1 MFGKRIL
8 MAKSGVEGSRKRT
21 VKEREKYIMSL
32 VNQMTLDEKIGMI
45 HGAGLFRTAGVQR
58 LGIPEL
64 HMSDGPMGVRQE
76 LVDNDWKGVY
86 DSDDLVTYLPSNSAI
101 AATWNPKRAKEC
113 GEVLG
118 AEARGRGKDVILAPG
133 INIKRTPLCGRNFEY
148 MSEDP
153 YLVSEM
159 TVPLIKGIQKADVA
173 ACVKHFAVN
182 GQETNRLWVDT
193 IVDKRT
199 LYEMYLPGFDAAVH
213 RAHSYSIMGAY
224 NLLNG
229 EHCCESK
236 YLLGDILRKEWG
248 YDGAV
253 ISDWGGVH
261 DTVAAAES
269 ELDLEMS
276 VTFNFDDYCMANP
289 LKKAVEDGKVK
300 EKHIDKKVANLLR
313 LMYRLKMLPG
323 TEKRKKGCFH
333 SLEHIKAARK
343 TAEESVILLRNDEKL
358 LPLEFDSQVAV
369 IGQNATAIHSNGGG
383 SAEIK
388 AIYEVTPLR
397 ALMNAGGGD
406 TRFVYEPGY
415 VLPDKDTAQDENWQ
429 ETSLENA
436 GSRKEEST
444 DEALAAQIEE
454 YRQRAVKLAK
464 ENRQTII
471 FAGLNHDY
479 DVEGCDKSTL
489 KLPYHQDE
497 LIEAVLDANPDT
509 VVVIMGGAPVEM
521 PWLEKAKAVVWYYY
535 SGLEGAMA
543 VADVLTGKVNPSGKL
558 PETFPKR
565 TEDIYSV
572 KLGEFGKEDRLEY
585 KDGVFVGY
593 RYYVSNKVDTNFCFG
608 HGLSY
613 TDFSLRHVKV
623 ESEKAVHD
631 SHKDKLGKNDRIVVS
646 AELANTGKMTGMET
660 VQLYVTPPKGS
671 VERPAME
678 LKGFEKVKL
687 APGEKKHVRFEL
699 DKNAFSYYDEGKSA
713 FTYEHGEYIISL
725 GMSVEDIRQKVTVN
739 L

>member
-1 MFGKRIL
+1 M
-8 MAKSGVEGSRKRT
+8 RKNIN
-21 VKEREKYIMSL
+21 KMENYIDSL
-32 VNQMTLDEKIGMI
+32 VKQLTLDEKIGMI
-45 HGAGLFRTAGVQR
+45 HGAGLFRTAGVPR

-76 LVDNDWKGVY
+76 LRDNEWKGVY
-86 DSDDLVTYLPSNSAI
+86 EREDLVTYLPSNSAI

-113 GEVLG
+113 GKVLG
-118 AEARGRGKDVILAPG
+118 EEARGRGKDVILAPG

-159 TVPLIKGIQKADVA
+159 TFPLIEGIQKADVA

-229 EHCCESK
+229 QHCCENK

-261 DTVAAAES
+261 DTTAAAQS
-269 ELDLEMS
+269 ELDIEMS
-276 VTFNFDDYCMANP
+276 VTYNFDEYCMANP
-289 LKKAVEDGKVK
+289 LKKAVQDGTIS
-300 EKHIDKKVANLLR
+300 EKLIDKKVKNILR
-313 LMYRLKMLPG
+313 LMYRLKMLPDTG
-323 TEKRKKGCFH
+323 KRRKGCYH
-333 SLEHIKAARK
+333 SMEHVKAAGK
-343 TAEESVILLRNDEKL
+343 AAQESVILLKNDKNILPIKL
-358 LPLEFDSQVAV
+358 MKQTAV
-369 IGQNATAIHSNGGG
+369 IGQNAVSIHSNGGG

-388 AIYEVTPLR
+388 ALYEVTPLR

-406 TRFVYEPGY
+406 TSFVYEPGY
-415 VLPDKDTAQDENWQ
+415 VIPEKKEAQDADWQ
-429 ETSLENA
+429 ETSLETLVNKTPDGDNA
-436 GSRKEEST
+436 SQK
-444 DEALAAQIEE
+444 DELDRQIKE
-454 YRQRAVKLAK
+454 YRENAVKLAAANK
-464 ENRQTII
+464 QTII

-479 DVEGCDKSTL
+479 DVEGMDKTTL

-497 LIEAVLDANPDT
+497 LIEAVLDVNPEA

-521 PWLEKAKAVVWYYY
+521 PWLEKAKSVVWYYY
-535 SGLEGAMA
+535 AGLEGASA
-543 VADVLTGKVNPSGKL
+543 VVDVLTGKVNPSGKL
-558 PETFPKR
+558 PESFPKH

-572 KLGEFGKEDRLEY
+572 KLGEFGREDKLEY

-593 RYYVSNKVDTNFCFG
+593 RYYLSNNVKTNFCFG

-613 TDFSLRHVKV
+613 TEFAIKNIRAEKKHDIVKV
-623 ESEKAVHD
+623 E
-631 SHKDKLGKNDRIVVS
+631 
-646 AELANTGKMTGMET
+646 AELSNIGKRSGMET

-671 VERPAME
+671 VERPVME
-678 LKGFEKVKL
+678 LKGFQKVKL
-687 APGEKKHVRFEL
+687 APGEKKSVEFTL
-699 DKNAFSYYDEGKSA
+699 DKRAFSYYDEQKSDFTCDNGK
-713 FTYEHGEYIISL
+713 YVISL
-725 GMSVEDIRQKVTVN
+725 GVSVEDIRQRITVDITDWRR
-739 L
+739 

>member
-45 HGAGLFRTAGVQR
+45 HGAGLFRTAGVPR

-86 DSDDLVTYLPSNSAI
+86 DRDDLVTYLPSNSAI
-101 AATWNPKRAKEC
+101 AATWNPERAKEC

-436 GSRKEEST
+436 GSRREESA

-454 YRQRAVKLAK
+454 YREKAVKLAK

-613 TDFSLRHVKV
+613 TDFSLKHVKV
-623 ESEKAVHD
+623 ESSKAAHD
-631 SHKDKLGKNDRIVVS
+631 SHKDKWSKNDRIVVS

-725 GMSVEDIRQKVTVN
+725 GMSVEDIRQTATVN
-739 L
+739 I

>member
-1 MFGKRIL
+1 MGKNINK
-8 MAKSGVEGSRKRT
+8 MEN
-21 VKEREKYIMSL
+21 YIDSL
-32 VNQMTLDEKIGMI
+32 VKQLTLDEKIGMI
-45 HGAGLFRTAGVQR
+45 HGAGLFRTAGVPR

-76 LVDNDWKGVY
+76 LRDNEWKGVY
-86 DSDDLVTYLPSNSAI
+86 EREDLVTYLPSNSAI

-113 GEVLG
+113 GKVLG
-118 AEARGRGKDVILAPG
+118 EEARGRGKDVILAPG

-159 TVPLIKGIQKADVA
+159 TVPLIEGIQKADVA

-229 EHCCESK
+229 QHCCENK

-261 DTVAAAES
+261 DTTAAAQS
-269 ELDLEMS
+269 ELDIEMS
-276 VTFNFDDYCMANP
+276 VTYNFDEYCMANP
-289 LKKAVEDGKVK
+289 LKKAVQDGTIS
-300 EKHIDKKVANLLR
+300 EKLIDKKVKNILR
-313 LMYRLKMLPG
+313 LMYRLKMLPDTG
-323 TEKRKKGCFH
+323 KRRKGCYH
-333 SLEHIKAARK
+333 SMKHIKAAGK
-343 TAEESVILLRNDEKL
+343 AAQESVILLKNDKNILPIKL
-358 LPLEFDSQVAV
+358 MKQTAV
-369 IGQNATAIHSNGGG
+369 IGQNAVSIHSNGGG

-388 AIYEVTPLR
+388 ALYEVTPLR

-406 TRFVYEPGY
+406 TSFVYEPGY
-415 VLPDKDTAQDENWQ
+415 VIPEKKEAQDADWQ
-429 ETSLENA
+429 ETSLENLVN
-436 GSRKEEST
+436 KTT
-444 DEALAAQIEE
+444 DGDNASQKDELDRQIKE
-454 YRQRAVKLAK
+454 YRENAVKLAAANK
-464 ENRQTII
+464 QTII

-479 DVEGCDKSTL
+479 DVEGMDKTTL

-497 LIEAVLDANPDT
+497 LIEAVLDVNPEA

-521 PWLEKAKAVVWYYY
+521 PWLEKAKSVVWYYY
-535 SGLEGAMA
+535 AGLEGASA
-543 VADVLTGKVNPSGKL
+543 VVDVLTGKVNPSGKL
-558 PETFPKR
+558 PESFPKH

-572 KLGEFGKEDRLEY
+572 KLGEFGREDKLEY

-593 RYYVSNKVDTNFCFG
+593 RYYLSNNVKTDFCFG

-613 TDFSLRHVKV
+613 TEFAIKNIRAEKKHDIVKV
-623 ESEKAVHD
+623 E
-631 SHKDKLGKNDRIVVS
+631 
-646 AELANTGKMTGMET
+646 AELSNIGKRSGMET

-671 VERPAME
+671 VERPVME
-678 LKGFEKVKL
+678 LKGFQKVKL
-687 APGEKKHVRFEL
+687 APGEKKSVEFTL
-699 DKNAFSYYDEGKSA
+699 DKRAFSYYDEQKSDFTCDYGK
-713 FTYEHGEYIISL
+713 YVISL
-725 GMSVEDIRQKVTVN
+725 GVSAEDIRQRITVDITDWRR
-739 L
+739 

>member
-1 MFGKRIL
+1 
-8 MAKSGVEGSRKRT
+8 
-21 VKEREKYIMSL
+21 
-32 VNQMTLDEKIGMI
+32 MI
-45 HGAGLFRTAGVQR
+45 HGAGLFRTAGVPR

-76 LVDNDWKGVY
+76 LCDNEWKGVY
-86 DSDDLVTYLPSNSAI
+86 DREDLVTYLPSNSAI

-118 AEARGRGKDVILAPG
+118 EEARGRGKDVILAPG

-159 TVPLIKGIQKADVA
+159 TVPLIEGIQKADVA

-229 EHCCESK
+229 QHCCENK

-261 DTVAAAES
+261 DTMAAARS
-269 ELDLEMS
+269 ELDIEMS
-276 VTFNFDDYCMANP
+276 VTYNFDEYCMAEP
-289 LKKAVEDGKVK
+289 LKKAVQDGKIS
-300 EKHIDKKVANLLR
+300 EELIDKKVKNILR
-313 LMYRLKMLPG
+313 LMYRLKMLPDTG
-323 TEKRKKGCFH
+323 KRRMGCYH
-333 SLEHIKAARK
+333 SLEHIRAAKKAAQ
-343 TAEESVILLRNDEKL
+343 ESVVLLKNDKDL
-358 LPLEFDSQVAV
+358 LPLKLSKRTAV
-369 IGQNATAIHSNGGG
+369 IGQNAVAIHSNGGG

-388 AIYEVTPLR
+388 ALYEVTPLR

-406 TRFVYEPGY
+406 TEFAFEPGY
-415 VLPDKDTAQDENWQ
+415 VIPQKNEGQDTSWQ
-429 ETSLENA
+429 ETSLENLVNKSA
-436 GSRKEEST
+436 AEG
-444 DEALAAQIEE
+444 EASQEAELDRQIKE
-454 YRQRAVKLAK
+454 YRERAVKLAA
-464 ENRQTII
+464 ENERTII
-471 FAGLNHDY
+471 FAGLNHDF
-479 DVEGCDKSTL
+479 DVEGMDKTTL

-497 LIEAVLDANPDT
+497 LIDAVLDVNPDT

-521 PWLEKAKAVVWYYY
+521 PWLKKAKEVVWYYY
-535 SGLEGAMA
+535 AGLEGASA
-543 VADVLTGKVNPSGKL
+543 VVDVLTGKVNPSGKL
-558 PETFPKR
+558 PETFPKH
-565 TEDIYSV
+565 TEDLYPV
-572 KLGEFGKEDRLEY
+572 KLGEFGREDKLEY
-585 KDGVFVGY
+585 RDGVFVGY
-593 RYYVSNKVDTNFCFG
+593 RYYLSNNVETNFCFG

-613 TDFSLRHVKV
+613 TKFEIKNIRVHKKHDVVKV
-623 ESEKAVHD
+623 E
-631 SHKDKLGKNDRIVVS
+631 
-646 AELANTGKMTGMET
+646 AELVNTGKRSGMET
-660 VQLYVTPPKGS
+660 VQLYVTPPEGK
-671 VERPAME
+671 VERPVRE
-678 LKGFEKVKL
+678 LKDFRKVKL
-687 APGEKKHVRFEL
+687 AAGEKKTVEFTL
-699 DKNAFSYYDEGKSA
+699 DDRAFSYYNEDKSGFVYDHGKYVIGLGVSA
-713 FTYEHGEYIISL
+713 
-725 GMSVEDIRQKVTVN
+725 EDIRQSAVIV

>member
-1 MFGKRIL
+1 MGRTKR
-8 MAKSGVEGSRKRT
+8 EGNKKNT
-21 VKEREKYIMSL
+21 VKDREKYIMSL
-32 VNQMTLDEKIGMI
+32 IRQMTLDEKIGMI
-45 HGAGLFRTAGVQR
+45 HGAGLFRTEGVPR

-76 LVDNDWKGVY
+76 LMDNEWKGVY
-86 DSDDLVTYLPSNSAI
+86 DRDDLVTYLPSNSAI

-118 AEARGRGKDVILAPG
+118 EEARGRGKDVILAPG

-153 YLVSEM
+153 FLVSEM

-193 IVDKRT
+193 VVDKRT
-199 LYEMYLPGFDAAVH
+199 LHEIYLPGFDAAVH

-229 EHCCESK
+229 EHCCESR
-236 YLLGDILRKEWG
+236 YLLGDILRKEWS

-276 VTFNFDDYCMANP
+276 VTFDFDDYCMANP
-289 LKKAVEDGKVK
+289 LKKAIEDGRVK
-300 EKHIDKKVANLLR
+300 EKQIDKKVANLLR

-323 TEKRKKGCFH
+323 TGKRKKGCFH

-343 TAEESVILLRNDEKL
+343 TAEESVILLKNNKKL
-358 LPLEFDSQVAV
+358 LPLELGSEVAV
-369 IGQNATAIHSNGGG
+369 IGQNAVSVHSNGGG

-388 AIYEVTPLR
+388 ALYEVTPLG
-397 ALMNAGGGD
+397 ALMNVSGGD
-406 TRFVYEPGY
+406 THFMYEPGY
-415 VLPDKDTAQDENWQ
+415 VIPDNNASQNENWQ

-436 GSRKEEST
+436 GSRK
-444 DEALAAQIEE
+444 DENIDETLAVLEAE
-454 YRQRAVKLAK
+454 YRERAVKLAK
-464 ENRQTII
+464 ENRRTII
-471 FAGLNHDY
+471 FAGFNHDY

-521 PWLEKAKAVVWYYY
+521 PWLKKAKAVVWYYY
-535 SGLEGAMA
+535 SGLEGASA
-543 VADVLTGKVNPSGKL
+543 VADVLTGRVNPSGKL

-565 TEDIYSV
+565 SEDIYPV
-572 KLGEFGKEDRLEY
+572 KLKEFGKEDRIEY

-593 RYYVSNKVDTNFCFG
+593 RYYVSSKVETNFCFG

-613 TDFSLRHVKV
+613 TDFSLKHIKA

-631 SHKDKLGKNDRIVVS
+631 SHKDKRGRNDRIVVS

-660 VQLYVTPPKGS
+660 VQLYVTLPKGS

-687 APGEKKHVRFEL
+687 APGEKKNVRFEL
-699 DKNAFSYYDEGKSA
+699 DKSAFSYYDENKDA

-725 GMSVEDIRQKVTVN
+725 GMSVEDIRQRVTVN

>member
-1 MFGKRIL
+1 MGKSI
-8 MAKSGVEGSRKRT
+8 
-21 VKEREKYIMSL
+21 KEREKYIDDL
-32 VNQMTLDEKIGMI
+32 VKKLTLDEKIGMI
-45 HGAGLFRTAGVQR
+45 HGAGLFRTAGVPR

-76 LVDNDWKGVY
+76 LCDNEWKGVY
-86 DSDDLVTYLPSNSAI
+86 DREDLVTYLPSNSAI

-118 AEARGRGKDVILAPG
+118 EEARGRGKDVILAPG

-159 TVPLIKGIQKADVA
+159 TVPLIEGIQKADVA

-229 EHCCESK
+229 QHCCENK

-261 DTVAAAES
+261 DTMAAARS
-269 ELDLEMS
+269 ELDIEMS
-276 VTFNFDDYCMANP
+276 VTYNFDEYCMAEP
-289 LKKAVEDGKVK
+289 LKKAVQDGKIS
-300 EKHIDKKVANLLR
+300 EELIDKKVKNILR
-313 LMYRLKMLPG
+313 LMYRLKMLPDTG
-323 TEKRKKGCFH
+323 KRRKGCYH
-333 SLEHIKAARK
+333 SLEHIKAAK
-343 TAEESVILLRNDEKL
+343 KAAQESVVLLKNDKDL
-358 LPLEFDSQVAV
+358 LPLKLSKRIAV
-369 IGQNATAIHSNGGG
+369 IGQNAVAIHSNGGG

-388 AIYEVTPLR
+388 ALYEVTPLR
-397 ALMNAGGGD
+397 ALMNAGGGN
-406 TRFVYEPGY
+406 TEFAFEPGY
-415 VLPDKDTAQDENWQ
+415 VIPQKNEGQDTSWQ
-429 ETSLENA
+429 ETSLENLVNKSA
-436 GSRKEEST
+436 AKG
-444 DEALAAQIEE
+444 EASQEAELVRQIKE
-454 YRQRAVKLAK
+454 YRERAVKLAA
-464 ENRQTII
+464 ENEQTII
-471 FAGLNHDY
+471 FAGLNHDF
-479 DVEGCDKSTL
+479 DVEGMDKTTL

-497 LIEAVLDANPDT
+497 LIDAVLDANPDT

-521 PWLEKAKAVVWYYY
+521 PWLKKAKAVVWYYY
-535 SGLEGAMA
+535 AGLEGASA

-558 PETFPKR
+558 PETFPKH
-565 TEDIYSV
+565 TEDLYPV
-572 KLGEFGKEDRLEY
+572 KLGEFGREDKLEY
-585 KDGVFVGY
+585 RDGVFVGY
-593 RYYVSNKVDTNFCFG
+593 RYYLSNNVETNFCFG

-613 TDFSLRHVKV
+613 TKFEIKNIRVHKKHDVVKV
-623 ESEKAVHD
+623 E
-631 SHKDKLGKNDRIVVS
+631 
-646 AELANTGKMTGMET
+646 AELVNTGKRSGMET
-660 VQLYVTPPKGS
+660 VQLYVTPPEGK
-671 VERPAME
+671 VERPVRE
-678 LKGFEKVKL
+678 LKDFRKVKL
-687 APGEKKHVRFEL
+687 AAGEKKTVEFTL
-699 DKNAFSYYDEGKSA
+699 DDRAFSYYNEDKSGFVYDHGKYVIGLGVSA
-713 FTYEHGEYIISL
+713 
-725 GMSVEDIRQKVTVN
+725 EDIRQSAVIV

>member
-1 MFGKRIL
+1 

-86 DSDDLVTYLPSNSAI
+86 DRDDLVTYLPSNSAI

-660 VQLYVTPPKGS
+660 VQLYVTPPKCS

-699 DKNAFSYYDEGKSA
+699 DKNAFSYYDESKSA

>member
-1 MFGKRIL
+1 MGKNINK
-8 MAKSGVEGSRKRT
+8 MET
-21 VKEREKYIMSL
+21 YIDSL
-32 VNQMTLDEKIGMI
+32 VKQLTLDEKIGMI
-45 HGAGLFRTAGVQR
+45 HGAGLFRTAGVPR

-76 LVDNDWKGVY
+76 LRDNEWKGVY
-86 DSDDLVTYLPSNSAI
+86 EREDLVTYLPSNSAI

-113 GEVLG
+113 GKVLG
-118 AEARGRGKDVILAPG
+118 EEARGRGKDVILAPG

-159 TVPLIKGIQKADVA
+159 TVPLIEGIQKADVA

-229 EHCCESK
+229 QHCCENK

-261 DTVAAAES
+261 DTTAAAQS
-269 ELDLEMS
+269 ELDIEMS
-276 VTFNFDDYCMANP
+276 VTYNFDEYCMANP
-289 LKKAVEDGKVK
+289 LKKAVQDGTIS
-300 EKHIDKKVANLLR
+300 EELIDKKVKNILR
-313 LMYRLKMLPG
+313 LMYRLKMLPDTG
-323 TEKRKKGCFH
+323 KRKKGCYH
-333 SLEHIKAARK
+333 SMEHIKAAGK
-343 TAEESVILLRNDEKL
+343 AAQESVILLKNDKNILPIKL
-358 LPLEFDSQVAV
+358 MKQTAV
-369 IGQNATAIHSNGGG
+369 IGQNAVSIHSNGGG

-388 AIYEVTPLR
+388 ALYEVTPLR

-406 TRFVYEPGY
+406 TSFVYEPGY
-415 VLPDKDTAQDENWQ
+415 VIPEKKEAQDADWQ
-429 ETSLENA
+429 ETSLENLVN
-436 GSRKEEST
+436 KTT
-444 DEALAAQIEE
+444 DGDNASQKDELDRQIKE
-454 YRQRAVKLAK
+454 YRENAVKLAAANK
-464 ENRQTII
+464 QTII

-479 DVEGCDKSTL
+479 DVEGMDKTTL

-497 LIEAVLDANPDT
+497 LIEAVLDVNPEA

-521 PWLEKAKAVVWYYY
+521 PWLEKAKSVVWYYY
-535 SGLEGAMA
+535 AGLEGASA
-543 VADVLTGKVNPSGKL
+543 VVDVLTGKVNPSGKL
-558 PETFPKR
+558 PESFPKH

-572 KLGEFGKEDRLEY
+572 KLGEFGREDKLEY

-593 RYYVSNKVDTNFCFG
+593 RYYLSNNVKTNFCFG

-613 TDFSLRHVKV
+613 TEFAIKNIRAEKKHDIVKV
-623 ESEKAVHD
+623 E
-631 SHKDKLGKNDRIVVS
+631 
-646 AELANTGKMTGMET
+646 AELSNIGKRSGMET

-671 VERPAME
+671 AERPVME
-678 LKGFEKVKL
+678 LKGFQKVKL
-687 APGEKKHVRFEL
+687 APGEKKSVEFTL
-699 DKNAFSYYDEGKSA
+699 DKRAFSYYDEQKSDFTCDNGK
-713 FTYEHGEYIISL
+713 YVISL
-725 GMSVEDIRQKVTVN
+725 GVSAEDIRQKITVGMVN
-739 L
+739 GRK

>member
-1 MFGKRIL
+1 MGKNINK
-8 MAKSGVEGSRKRT
+8 MEN
-21 VKEREKYIMSL
+21 YIDSL
-32 VNQMTLDEKIGMI
+32 VKQLTLDEKIGMI
-45 HGAGLFRTAGVQR
+45 HGAGLFRTAGVPR

-76 LVDNDWKGVY
+76 LRDNEWKGVY
-86 DSDDLVTYLPSNSAI
+86 EREDLVTYLPSNSAI

-113 GEVLG
+113 GKVLG
-118 AEARGRGKDVILAPG
+118 EEARGRGKDVILAPG

-159 TVPLIKGIQKADVA
+159 TVPLIEGIQKADVA

-229 EHCCESK
+229 QHCCENK

-261 DTVAAAES
+261 DTTAAAQS
-269 ELDLEMS
+269 ELDIEMS
-276 VTFNFDDYCMANP
+276 VTYNFDEYCMANP
-289 LKKAVEDGKVK
+289 LKKAVQDGTIS
-300 EKHIDKKVANLLR
+300 EKLIDKKVKNILR
-313 LMYRLKMLPG
+313 LMYRLKMLPDTG
-323 TEKRKKGCFH
+323 KRRKGCYH
-333 SLEHIKAARK
+333 SMEHVKAAGK
-343 TAEESVILLRNDEKL
+343 AAQESVILLKNDKNILPIKL
-358 LPLEFDSQVAV
+358 MKQTAV
-369 IGQNATAIHSNGGG
+369 IGQNAVSIHSNGGG

-388 AIYEVTPLR
+388 ALYEVTPLR

-406 TRFVYEPGY
+406 TSFVYEPGY
-415 VLPDKDTAQDENWQ
+415 VIPEKKEAQDADWQ
-429 ETSLENA
+429 ETSLETLVNKTPDGDNA
-436 GSRKEEST
+436 SQK
-444 DEALAAQIEE
+444 DELDRQIKE
-454 YRQRAVKLAK
+454 YRENAVKLAAANK
-464 ENRQTII
+464 QTII

-479 DVEGCDKSTL
+479 DVEGMDKTTL

-497 LIEAVLDANPDT
+497 LIEAVLDVNPEA

-521 PWLEKAKAVVWYYY
+521 PWLEKAKSVVWYYY
-535 SGLEGAMA
+535 AGLEGASA
-543 VADVLTGKVNPSGKL
+543 VVDVLTGKVNPSGKL
-558 PETFPKR
+558 PESFPKH

-572 KLGEFGKEDRLEY
+572 KLGEFGREDKLEY

-593 RYYVSNKVDTNFCFG
+593 RYYLSNNVKTNFCFG

-613 TDFSLRHVKV
+613 TEFAIKNIRAEKKHDIVKV
-623 ESEKAVHD
+623 E
-631 SHKDKLGKNDRIVVS
+631 
-646 AELANTGKMTGMET
+646 AELSNIGKRSGMET

-671 VERPAME
+671 VERPVME
-678 LKGFEKVKL
+678 LKGFQKVKL
-687 APGEKKHVRFEL
+687 VPGEKKSVEFTL
-699 DKNAFSYYDEGKSA
+699 DKRAFSYYDEQKSDFTCDNGK
-713 FTYEHGEYIISL
+713 YVISL
-725 GMSVEDIRQKVTVN
+725 GVSAEDIRQRITVDITDWRR
-739 L
+739 

>member
-86 DSDDLVTYLPSNSAI
+86 DRDDLVTYLPSNSAI

-660 VQLYVTPPKGS
+660 VQLYVTPPKCS

-699 DKNAFSYYDEGKSA
+699 DKNAFSYYDESKSA

>member
-1 MFGKRIL
+1 MGKSI
-8 MAKSGVEGSRKRT
+8 
-21 VKEREKYIMSL
+21 KEREKYIDDL
-32 VNQMTLDEKIGMI
+32 VKKLTLDEKIGMI
-45 HGAGLFRTAGVQR
+45 HGAGLFRTAGVPR

-76 LVDNDWKGVY
+76 LCDNEWKGVY
-86 DSDDLVTYLPSNSAI
+86 DREDLVTYLPSNSAI

-118 AEARGRGKDVILAPG
+118 EEARGRGKDVILAPG

-229 EHCCESK
+229 QHCCENK

-261 DTVAAAES
+261 DTTAAAQS
-269 ELDLEMS
+269 ELDIEMS
-276 VTFNFDDYCMANP
+276 VTYNFDEYCMAEP
-289 LKKAVEDGKVK
+289 LKKAVQDGKIS
-300 EKHIDKKVANLLR
+300 EELIDKKVKNILR
-313 LMYRLKMLPG
+313 LMYRLKMLPDTG
-323 TEKRKKGCFH
+323 KRRMGCYH
-333 SLEHIKAARK
+333 SLEHIRAAKKAAQ
-343 TAEESVILLRNDEKL
+343 ESVVLLKNDKDL
-358 LPLEFDSQVAV
+358 LPLKLSKRTAV
-369 IGQNATAIHSNGGG
+369 IGQNAVAIHSNGGG

-388 AIYEVTPLR
+388 ALYEVTPLR

-406 TRFVYEPGY
+406 TEFAFEPGY
-415 VLPDKDTAQDENWQ
+415 VIPQKNEGQDTSWQ
-429 ETSLENA
+429 ETSLENLVNKSA
-436 GSRKEEST
+436 AEG
-444 DEALAAQIEE
+444 EASQEAELVRQIKE
-454 YRQRAVKLAK
+454 YRERAVKLAA
-464 ENRQTII
+464 ENEQTII
-471 FAGLNHDY
+471 FAGLNHDF
-479 DVEGCDKSTL
+479 DVEGMDKTTL

-497 LIEAVLDANPDT
+497 LIDAVLDANPDT

-521 PWLEKAKAVVWYYY
+521 PWLKKAKAVVWYYY
-535 SGLEGAMA
+535 AGLEGASA

-558 PETFPKR
+558 PETFPKH
-565 TEDIYSV
+565 TEDLYPV
-572 KLGEFGKEDRLEY
+572 KLGEFGREDKLEY
-585 KDGVFVGY
+585 RDGVFVGY
-593 RYYVSNKVDTNFCFG
+593 RYYLSNNVETNFCFG

-613 TDFSLRHVKV
+613 TKFEIKNIRAHKKHDVVKV
-623 ESEKAVHD
+623 E
-631 SHKDKLGKNDRIVVS
+631 
-646 AELANTGKMTGMET
+646 AELVNTGKRSGMET
-660 VQLYVTPPKGS
+660 VQLYVTPPEGK
-671 VERPAME
+671 VERPVKE
-678 LKGFEKVKL
+678 LKGFHKVKL
-687 APGEKKHVRFEL
+687 AAGEKKTVEFTL
-699 DKNAFSYYDEGKSA
+699 DDRAFSYYDEDKSG
-713 FTYEHGEYIISL
+713 FVYDHGEYVIGL
-725 GMSVEDIRQKVTVN
+725 GVSAEDIRQSAVIV

>member
-8 MAKSGVEGSRKRT
+8 MAKAGTEVSKKRT

-32 VNQMTLDEKIGMI
+32 VNRMTLDEKIGMI
-45 HGAGLFRTAGVQR
+45 HGAGLFRTAGVPR

-86 DSDDLVTYLPSNSAI
+86 DRDDLVTYLPSNSAI

-323 TEKRKKGCFH
+323 TGERKKGCFH
-333 SLEHIKAARK
+333 SPEHIKAARK
-343 TAEESVILLRNDEKL
+343 TAEESVILLKNDEKL
-358 LPLEFDSQVAV
+358 LPLELGSQVAV

-436 GSRKEEST
+436 GSRKEESA

-454 YRQRAVKLAK
+454 YREKAVRLAK
-464 ENRQTII
+464 ENRQTIV

-613 TDFSLRHVKV
+613 TDFSLKHVKV
-623 ESEKAVHD
+623 ESGKAAHD
-631 SHKDKLGKNDRIVVS
+631 SHKDKWDKNDRIVVS
-646 AELANTGKMTGMET
+646 AELVNTGKMTGMET

-671 VERPAME
+671 VERPVME

-713 FTYEHGEYIISL
+713 FTFEHGEYVISL
-725 GMSVEDIRQKVTVN
+725 GMSVEDIRQTATVN

>member
-1 MFGKRIL
+1 MGKSI
-8 MAKSGVEGSRKRT
+8 
-21 VKEREKYIMSL
+21 KEREKYIDDL
-32 VNQMTLDEKIGMI
+32 VKKLTLDEKIGMI
-45 HGAGLFRTAGVQR
+45 HGAGLFRTAGVPR

-76 LVDNDWKGVY
+76 LCNNEWKGVY
-86 DSDDLVTYLPSNSAI
+86 DREDLVTYLPSNSAI

-118 AEARGRGKDVILAPG
+118 EEARGRGKDVILAPG

-159 TVPLIKGIQKADVA
+159 TVPLIEGIQKADVA

-229 EHCCESK
+229 QHCCENK

-261 DTVAAAES
+261 DTMAAARS
-269 ELDLEMS
+269 ELDIEMS
-276 VTFNFDDYCMANP
+276 VTYNFDEYCMAEP
-289 LKKAVEDGKVK
+289 LKKAVQDGKIS
-300 EKHIDKKVANLLR
+300 EELIDKKVKNILR
-313 LMYRLKMLPG
+313 LMYRLKMLPDTG
-323 TEKRKKGCFH
+323 KRRKGCYH
-333 SLEHIKAARK
+333 SLEHIKAAK
-343 TAEESVILLRNDEKL
+343 KAAQESVVLLKNDKDL
-358 LPLEFDSQVAV
+358 LPLKFSKRIAV
-369 IGQNATAIHSNGGG
+369 IGQNAVAIHSNGGG

-388 AIYEVTPLR
+388 ALYEVTPLR
-397 ALMNAGGGD
+397 ALMNAGGGN
-406 TRFVYEPGY
+406 TEFAFEPGY
-415 VLPDKDTAQDENWQ
+415 VIPQKNEGQDTSWQ
-429 ETSLENA
+429 ETSLENLVNKSA
-436 GSRKEEST
+436 AKG
-444 DEALAAQIEE
+444 EASQEAELVRQIKE
-454 YRQRAVKLAK
+454 YRERAVKLAA
-464 ENRQTII
+464 ENEQTII
-471 FAGLNHDY
+471 FAGLNHDF
-479 DVEGCDKSTL
+479 DVEGMDKTTL

-497 LIEAVLDANPDT
+497 LIDAVLDANPDT

-521 PWLEKAKAVVWYYY
+521 PWLKKAKAVVWYYY
-535 SGLEGAMA
+535 AGLEGASA

-558 PETFPKR
+558 PETFPKH
-565 TEDIYSV
+565 TEDLYPV
-572 KLGEFGKEDRLEY
+572 KLGEFGREDKLEY
-585 KDGVFVGY
+585 RDGVFVGY
-593 RYYVSNKVDTNFCFG
+593 RYYLSNNVETNFCFG

-613 TDFSLRHVKV
+613 TKFEIKNIRVHKKHDVVKV
-623 ESEKAVHD
+623 E
-631 SHKDKLGKNDRIVVS
+631 
-646 AELANTGKMTGMET
+646 AELVNTGKRSGMET
-660 VQLYVTPPKGS
+660 VQLYVTPPEGK
-671 VERPAME
+671 VERPVRE
-678 LKGFEKVKL
+678 LKDFRKVKL
-687 APGEKKHVRFEL
+687 AAGEKKTVEFTL
-699 DKNAFSYYDEGKSA
+699 DDRAFSYYNEDKSGFVYDHGKYVIGLGVSA
-713 FTYEHGEYIISL
+713 
-725 GMSVEDIRQKVTVN
+725 EDIRQSAVIV

>member
-1 MFGKRIL
+1 MGKTKAQS
-8 MAKSGVEGSRKRT
+8 MKKT
-21 VKEREKYIMSL
+21 VKDREKYIMSL
-32 VNQMTLDEKIGMI
+32 VNQMTLDEKLGMI
-45 HGAGLFRTAGVQR
+45 HGAGLFRTAAVPR

-76 LVDNDWKGVY
+76 MVDNEWKGVY
-86 DSDDLVTYLPSNSAI
+86 DRDDLVTYLPSNSAI

-118 AEARGRGKDVILAPG
+118 EEARGRGKDVILAPG

-224 NLLNG
+224 NKLNG
-229 EHCCESK
+229 QHCCENK

-261 DTVAAAES
+261 DTVAVAES

-276 VTFNFDDYCMANP
+276 VTYNFDEYCMAAP

-313 LMYRLKMLPG
+313 LMYRLKMLPETG
-323 TEKRKKGCFH
+323 ERKKGCFH
-333 SLEHIKAARK
+333 SPEHIKAAKK
-343 TAEESVILLRNDEKL
+343 TAEESVILLKNEDKL
-358 LPLEFDSQVAV
+358 LPLTFDTQVAV
-369 IGQNATAIHSNGGG
+369 IGQNAAAIHSNGGG

-406 TRFVYEPGY
+406 THFIYEPGY
-415 VLPDKDTAQDENWQ
+415 FIPEKNDVQDANWQ
-429 ETSLENA
+429 ETSLENLVNKSPDTDN
-436 GSRKEEST
+436 GSQK
-444 DEALAAQIEE
+444 DELERQITE
-454 YRQRAVKLAK
+454 YRERAVELASG
-464 ENRQTII
+464 NRQTII

-479 DVEGCDKSTL
+479 DVEGCDKNTL
-489 KLPYHQDE
+489 RLPYHQDA

-509 VVVIMGGAPVEM
+509 IVVIMGGAPVEM
-521 PWLEKAKAVVWYYY
+521 PWLNKAKAVVWYYY
-535 SGLEGAMA
+535 SGLEGATA
-543 VADVLTGKVNPSGKL
+543 VVDVLTGKVNPSGKL
-558 PETFPKR
+558 PESFPKH

-593 RYYVSNKVDTNFCFG
+593 RYYVSNKVETNFCFG

-613 TDFSLRHVKV
+613 TDFSLRHI
-623 ESEKAVHD
+623 KAERAK
-631 SHKDKLGKNDRIVVS
+631 SRITVS
-646 AELANTGKMTGMET
+646 AELVNTGKLAGMET

-671 VERPAME
+671 VERPVME
-678 LKGFEKVKL
+678 LKGFKKVKL
-687 APGEKKHVRFEL
+687 APGEKKSIIFEL
-699 DKNAFSYYDEGKSA
+699 DSRAFSYYDENSSA
-713 FTYEHGEYIISL
+713 FTYEHGEYVISL
-725 GMSVEDIRQKVTVN
+725 GMSVEDIRQRVTVQ